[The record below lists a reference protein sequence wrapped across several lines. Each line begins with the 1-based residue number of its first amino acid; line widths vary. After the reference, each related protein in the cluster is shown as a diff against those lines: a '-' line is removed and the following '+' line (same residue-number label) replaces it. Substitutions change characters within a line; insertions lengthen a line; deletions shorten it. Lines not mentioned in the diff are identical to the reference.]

1 MNITKIITG
10 LTLSMLLA
18 SGVAIAA
25 DYDKGMDAYESGDYK
40 AAIEEWMPLA
50 ELGDPRAERNI
61 GFMYYHGKGVLQN
74 SKTAL
79 RWFILSAEQGYAKA
93 QYNLG
98 NMYRTGTGVLK
109 NDKTA
114 VKWFTLAAEQGFS
127 SAQLN
132 LGIMYANGYG
142 VPENDKTAVKWLT
155 LAAEQGDADARSQL
169 DAMSDN
175 GEGAEQEVFRAFSCS
190 VVAQG
195 NRKMSMAFCS
205 GLIDTQLELSGF
217 KANHPNRLALKD
229 NVSAYKRIDK
239 QCGYTNFYGSGNTFA
254 DEFETGGLDP
264 TLAFIAYSADPSA
277 ANLKKAQ
284 NPTFHKGC
292 MGIFKNHMDD
302 INHLRGLK

>member
-1 MNITKIITG
+1 MNIKNKIIA
-10 LTLSMLLA
+10 LTLLFLLG
-18 SGVAIAA
+18 SGLAVAA
-25 DYDKGMDAYESGDYK
+25 DFKKGRQAAKTGDWK
-40 AAIEEWMPLA
+40 TALA
-50 ELGDPRAERNI
+50 ELTPLAVQGNADAQVI
-61 GFMYYHGKGVLQN
+61 LGVMYVFGRGVPEN
-74 SKTAL
+74 DKTAVKWYTL
-79 RWFILSAEQGYAKA
+79 AAEQGHAKG

-98 NMYRTGTGVLK
+98 YMYDNGRGVPE

-114 VKWFTLAAEQGFS
+114 VKWFTLAAEQG
-127 SAQLN
+127 N
-132 LGIMYANGYG
+132 
-142 VPENDKTAVKWLT
+142 
-155 LAAEQGDADARSQL
+155 ADARSQL
-169 DAMSDN
+169 EIMAEKGSLYAQRTLDDMSDN

-190 VVAQG
+190 VVEQG

-302 INHLRGLK
+302 INHLSGLK